1 MPLHRL
7 LVYHSCVVF
16 DCCMRAPLWP
26 VWLYSYITLLSLLS
40 GNYRP
45 VESVLTLKLLMCCQV
60 EMEVCICPLQ
70 ASSNVCVF
78 VYMCVVRHS
87 TLPRQTRAHLYL
99 FPLWAQHSN
108 TCTCV
113 HTCWCYKKK
122 LMFCLGW
129 FLLCTLQICLMQY
142 QRQCA

>member
-16 DCCMRAPLWP
+16 DCCMRAPLCP

-45 VESVLTLKLLMCCQV
+45 VESALTLKLFMCCQV
-60 EMEVCICPLQ
+60 EIEVRICPLQ
-70 ASSNVCVF
+70 ASSNVLC
-78 VYMCVVRHS
+78 
-87 TLPRQTRAHLYL
+87 L
-99 FPLWAQHSN
+99 
-108 TCTCV
+108 CTCV
-113 HTCWCYKKK
+113 WWGTLHYLVRQEHIFTCSHYEHSTATHALACTHVGVTRRQ

-129 FLLCTLQICLMQY
+129 FLLSTLQICLMQY